1 MSFMEKYIGSK
12 GKMKVWD
19 KLDEVLGAGMLSS
32 IACYAMYM
40 GFDGNLAAICA
51 TGVVAL
57 LGASAGK
64 KGQ

>member
-1 MSFMEKYIGSK
+1 
-12 GKMKVWD
+12 MKVWD
-19 KLDEVLGAGMLSS
+19 KLDEVMGAGMLSG

-57 LGASAGK
+57 LGASAGA
-64 KGQ
+64 KGGGSNGPAPA